1 MSDILSYHDLFDLTD
16 EQMMEK
22 TRCAST
28 LKGYKSN
35 ISILIRYLTLL
46 ERETFLIS
54 DQLALMVP
62 DYPYLMKKPIPIE
75 IISRILAE
83 SQIKLKVDGAKLL
96 KSASSFKSYCA
107 AIKFWFMKSREFQ
120 ERMRTDDFLYEL
132 MDVVDD
138 ELAQKIH
145 LNTDKIETIT
155 CPSALTESLSKL
167 SQVKK
172 QVHSKTVKY
181 TNFDSSAKESSTD
194 TKILN
199 LLQQLIEKSSN
210 MESRISASAAF
221 LVADKLQVDNGL
233 EFHKR
238 AMIQEIFAPITAAIK
253 RIEKSL
259 AFTDKFDAPVTVNVQ
274 PRFRTFFWG
283 DNYHLFPEN
292 FKLPVVSSIV
302 LWRLWLFGDDNV
314 VNTPYRQLDGK
325 HMSKSQRIQLSKA
338 RGVMDYFQKSIGKTY
353 AELTAEGLVE
363 AERQFSEH
371 YLALMGGFKRHSNMT
386 FSTVYKHLR
395 ATSSSKSNNNP
406 VDPNF

>member
-16 EQMMEK
+16 EQLMDK
-22 TRCAST
+22 THCPST
-28 LKGYKSN
+28 LKSYKSN

-62 DYPYLMKKPIPIE
+62 DYPYLMKKPIPME
-75 IISRILAE
+75 IISRILTE
-83 SQIKLKVDGAKLL
+83 SQIKLGVDKRKLL
-96 KSASSFKSYCA
+96 KSQSTFKSYCA
-107 AIKFWFMKSREFQ
+107 AIKFWFIKSREFQ
-120 ERMRTDDFLYEL
+120 DRMGTDDFLFEL

-155 CPSALTESLSKL
+155 CPLALSKL

-172 QVHSKTVKY
+172 QVHPKSVTY
-181 TNFDSSAKESSTD
+181 TDFNSSAKESSSD
-194 TKILN
+194 IKILD
-199 LLQQLIEKSSN
+199 LLQQLLEKCPN
-210 MESRISASAAF
+210 MESRISSSTAF
-221 LVADKLQVDNGL
+221 LVADKLRADNGV
-233 EFHKR
+233 EIHRR
-238 AMIQEIFAPITAAIK
+238 AMMQEIFAPITAAIK